1 MTYFFPHQPCPSN
14 LYCYLSSSNYA
25 YLNIFTFQ
33 ENLLCILFLLGDW
46 SLGFPPLS
54 DRYSKADGIRIL
66 PPPAPPP
73 TSYISIISRPGL
85 PVKVVL
91 FPFWQLSAEP
101 AILPGCLK
109 GNLKAQWPRNTGIGQ
124 WMWNDLC
131 KGTVK
136 GVVQVASSV
145 QTSGGFDA
153 KGNCAIIH
161 SSIYSAYKYVN
172 VQLALQDTVPILEIS

>member
-1 MTYFFPHQPCPSN
+1 
-14 LYCYLSSSNYA
+14 
-25 YLNIFTFQ
+25 
-33 ENLLCILFLLGDW
+33 
-46 SLGFPPLS
+46 
-54 DRYSKADGIRIL
+54 
-66 PPPAPPP
+66 
-73 TSYISIISRPGL
+73 
-85 PVKVVL
+85 
-91 FPFWQLSAEP
+91 
-101 AILPGCLK
+101 
-109 GNLKAQWPRNTGIGQ
+109 
-124 WMWNDLC
+124 MWNDLC